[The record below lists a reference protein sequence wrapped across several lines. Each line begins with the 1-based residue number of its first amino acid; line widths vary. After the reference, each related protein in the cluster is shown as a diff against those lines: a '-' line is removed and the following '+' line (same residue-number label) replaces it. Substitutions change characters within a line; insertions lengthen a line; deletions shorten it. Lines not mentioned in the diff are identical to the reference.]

1 MSTAYYVYAEIQV
14 DGKWY
19 NLSPTMKR
27 PDGTFSVE
35 PIYWAQSSFFDVYN
49 DLESHSIGWGIP
61 DDMSKDMLTVFHENL
76 DEVIEGWGKMT
87 WREHYRQSVFVVP
100 YASSVADKIVKD
112 RPFKYEGY
120 VHKRSIADFECGEI
134 DCLFPWLTIDE
145 YNALPKEEQIEYS
158 FYRWNEYGDDY
169 YFYSIIAK
177 HVSSMM
183 YWFDFGNAFEDRNKW
198 YGELSDSMV
207 RLIIERC

>member
-87 WREHYRQSVFVVP
+87 
-100 YASSVADKIVKD
+100 
-112 RPFKYEGY
+112 
-120 VHKRSIADFECGEI
+120 
-134 DCLFPWLTIDE
+134 
-145 YNALPKEEQIEYS
+145 
-158 FYRWNEYGDDY
+158 
-169 YFYSIIAK
+169 
-177 HVSSMM
+177 
-183 YWFDFGNAFEDRNKW
+183 
-198 YGELSDSMV
+198 
-207 RLIIERC
+207 

>member
-61 DDMSKDMLTVFHENL
+61 DDMSKDMPSAPPSYF
-76 DEVIEGWGKMT
+76 I
-87 WREHYRQSVFVVP
+87 
-100 YASSVADKIVKD
+100 
-112 RPFKYEGY
+112 Y
-120 VHKRSIADFECGEI
+120 VRM
-134 DCLFPWLTIDE
+134 
-145 YNALPKEEQIEYS
+145 PK
-158 FYRWNEYGDDY
+158 DY
-169 YFYSIIAK
+169 YF
-177 HVSSMM
+177 
-183 YWFDFGNAFEDRNKW
+183 RR
-198 YGELSDSMV
+198 
-207 RLIIERC
+207 RLIEVSQIVFANNGCKEYKMNCIKSTNTKFDTFCIKF

>member
-112 RPFKYEGY
+112 RPFKYEG
-120 VHKRSIADFECGEI
+120 
-134 DCLFPWLTIDE
+134 
-145 YNALPKEEQIEYS
+145 
-158 FYRWNEYGDDY
+158 
-169 YFYSIIAK
+169 
-177 HVSSMM
+177 
-183 YWFDFGNAFEDRNKW
+183 
-198 YGELSDSMV
+198 
-207 RLIIERC
+207 

>member
-61 DDMSKDMLTVFHENL
+61 DDMLL
-76 DEVIEGWGKMT
+76 
-87 WREHYRQSVFVVP
+87 RQQW
-100 YASSVADKIVKD
+100 AMQQAQ
-112 RPFKYEGY
+112 
-120 VHKRSIADFECGEI
+120 VHIGMA
-134 DCLFPWLTIDE
+134 W
-145 YNALPKEEQIEYS
+145 Q
-158 FYRWNEYGDDY
+158 
-169 YFYSIIAK
+169 
-177 HVSSMM
+177 
-183 YWFDFGNAFEDRNKW
+183 
-198 YGELSDSMV
+198 
-207 RLIIERC
+207 

>member
-120 VHKRSIADFECGEI
+120 VHKRSIADYECGEI
-134 DCLFPWLTIDE
+134 DRLFPWLTIDE

-177 HVSSMM
+177 HISSMM
-183 YWFDFGNAFEDRNKW
+183 YWFDFGNAFEDRHRW